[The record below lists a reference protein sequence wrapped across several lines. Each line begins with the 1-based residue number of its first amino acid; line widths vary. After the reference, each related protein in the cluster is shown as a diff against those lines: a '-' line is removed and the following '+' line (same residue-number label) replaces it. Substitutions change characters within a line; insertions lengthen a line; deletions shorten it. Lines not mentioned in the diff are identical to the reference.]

1 LKEPISYSAKL
12 LLFGE
17 YSILLGSRA
26 LSIPYPRF
34 SGSLVSPDGT
44 PLAGKELLSNKEL
57 KKFLSF
63 LKEKP
68 DHFSLMME
76 LNAFEEEVERGLFFD
91 SDIPVGYG
99 IGSSGAICAAVYERF
114 GTHQIPGGMDGGEA
128 MAHVKKRLGTMESFF
143 HGKSSGFD
151 PLVIYYNRP
160 LTIAGDGGVS
170 VAVIKQS
177 AAISGLDFFLVD
189 TGQRSK
195 THALVTEFLTRYS
208 PDGVVSNEGKTLSRL
223 ANACVD
229 GLINGEHALLRDSV
243 KQLSVL
249 QLSGF
254 RRMIPDSFV
263 SHWKE
268 GLDSGLFSLK
278 LCGSG
283 GGGYLLGITHKW
295 ADAAGYFASHN
306 HFIEKVSFPNSQSYI
321 L

>member
-1 LKEPISYSAKL
+1 MESFINAELLPFCEEGKVIFDKRGEGPQKSPHNFKPTRLKEPVSYSAKL

-34 SGSLVSPDGT
+34 SGRLVPPHGT

-68 DHFSLMME
+68 DHFSLMMD

-177 AAISGLDFFLVD
+177 AAISGLDFF
-189 TGQRSK
+189 S
-195 THALVTEFLTRYS
+195 S
-208 PDGVVSNEGKTLSRL
+208 
-223 ANACVD
+223 
-229 GLINGEHALLRDSV
+229 
-243 KQLSVL
+243 
-249 QLSGF
+249 
-254 RRMIPDSFV
+254 IPDNEAKPT
-263 SHWKE
+263 HW
-268 GLDSGLFSLK
+268 LQNFLHAILPTGLFQTK
-278 LCGSG
+278 
-283 GGGYLLGITHKW
+283 
-295 ADAAGYFASHN
+295 
-306 HFIEKVSFPNSQSYI
+306 EKR
-321 L
+321 